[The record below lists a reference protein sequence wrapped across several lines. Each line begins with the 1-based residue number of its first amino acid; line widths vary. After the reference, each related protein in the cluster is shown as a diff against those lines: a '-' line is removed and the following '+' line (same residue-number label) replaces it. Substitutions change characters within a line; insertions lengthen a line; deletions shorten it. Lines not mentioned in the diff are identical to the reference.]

1 MAKKQQDVNLG
12 KAAIF
17 LGVLC
22 VLGLVA
28 TSAAGVWI
36 YGFIGILSGLMA
48 IGCAIL
54 WSVTRNAAKRTG
66 N

>member
-22 VLGLVA
+22 VLGMVA
-28 TSAAGVWI
+28 TSAAGVWV
-36 YGFIGILSGLMA
+36 YGFIGILSGIMA

-54 WSVTRNAAKRTG
+54 WSVTRTAKKRAS